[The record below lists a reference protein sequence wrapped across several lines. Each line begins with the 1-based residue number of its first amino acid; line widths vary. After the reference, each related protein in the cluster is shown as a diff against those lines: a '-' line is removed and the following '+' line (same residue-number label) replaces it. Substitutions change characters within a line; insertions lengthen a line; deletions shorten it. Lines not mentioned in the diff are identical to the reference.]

1 MNLTLLAASLAP
13 YRALAGM
20 RVARFLPSARHKNR
34 LFFVRLELKAF
45 TLFMFNRFVIL
56 SLVFLLAFSA
66 CKKASLVSSAQAA
79 NSPSP
84 AAKAAKANV
93 AASPSA
99 APANTASPAAKGGK
113 TVVDQTAQVIIFCY
127 HRLVDKI
134 RYPGTEIT
142 PAAFEEQ
149 MKQLKDR
156 GITVI
161 GMQDLL
167 AWRRGEKSIPPRCA
181 VISFDDGWKSQYEVA
196 WPILKKYGYPVTM
209 FIYTE
214 GVRGGLLAGGEAI
227 TWEQL
232 ADMRDN
238 GVDIEAHSAT
248 HQDLREGHM
257 ITITAPGAK
266 KTRKKLTG
274 PEYEQWLQN
283 EVVGCKQL
291 LEQRLAIRV
300 NCFAV
305 PFGTYNEHVKEIARN
320 TGYEA
325 MFTVYGQPL
334 TFTSPLDSLGRYAI
348 EANKPKV
355 FEDAIKTIA
364 TSSGGAAAV
373 AEVGAANLS
382 TQPADGETI
391 RTALPLIK
399 ANISG
404 MGQID
409 PGSVQMRVSGLGM
422 VPATYDA
429 KTGTVAYQVTQK
441 LHEKSCTVILSAKSE
456 GKRIETHWTFGIDE
470 GGAPA
475 AAPAASPAPK
485 KK

>member
-1 MNLTLLAASLAP
+1 ML
-13 YRALAGM
+13 
-20 RVARFLPSARHKNR
+20 
-34 LFFVRLELKAF
+34 
-45 TLFMFNRFVIL
+45 NRFAIFPL
-56 SLVFLLAFSA
+56 LFLLAFST
-66 CKKASLVSSAQAA
+66 CKKASFVSNAQAGG
-79 NSPSP
+79 SPSP
-84 AAKAAKANV
+84 AAAAAKANAV
-93 AASPSA
+93 ASPNTA
-99 APANTASPAAKGGK
+99 APAATPPVAKGGK

-134 RYPGTEIT
+134 RYPGTEIR
-142 PAAFEEQ
+142 PADFEAQ
-149 MKQLKDR
+149 MKALKDR

-167 AWRRGEKSIPPRCA
+167 AWKRGEKNIPPRCA
-181 VISFDDGWKSQYEVA
+181 VISFDDGWKSQYEVG
-196 WPILKKYGYPVTM
+196 WPIMKKYGYPFTM

-214 GVRGGLLAGGEAI
+214 GVRGGLLGGGEAI

-238 GVDIEAHSAT
+238 GVDIQAHTAT
-248 HQDLREGHM
+248 HQDLREGHTVSL
-257 ITITAPGAK
+257 IAPGGK
-266 KTRKKLTG
+266 KARKKLTG
-274 PEYEQWLQN
+274 AEYEQWLQN

-291 LEQRLAIRV
+291 LEQRLAIKV

-305 PFGTYNEHVKEIARN
+305 PFGNYNEHVKEIARN

-355 FEDAIKTIA
+355 FEDAIKMIA

-373 AEVGAANLS
+373 AEVGTANLS
-382 TQPADGETI
+382 TQPADGETV

-399 ANISG
+399 ANISA

-409 PGSVQMRVSGLGM
+409 PGSVQMRISSLGV
-422 VPATYDA
+422 VPASYDA
-429 KTGTVAYQVTQK
+429 KSGTVAYQVTQK
-441 LHEKSCTVILSAKSE
+441 LREKSCTVILSAKAE
-456 GKRIETHWTFGIDE
+456 GKKIEAHWTFGIDE

-475 AAPAASPAPK
+475 AAPAVSATPK